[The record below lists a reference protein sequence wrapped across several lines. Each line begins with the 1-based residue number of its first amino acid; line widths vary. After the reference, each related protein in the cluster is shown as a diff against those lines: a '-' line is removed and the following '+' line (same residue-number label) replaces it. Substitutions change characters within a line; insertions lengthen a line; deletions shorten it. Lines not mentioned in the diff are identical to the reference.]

1 MFLGQTI
8 VLLQALIRKFGWKS
22 ETREEMLADFVRTR
36 PEVKDITEEDV
47 IDVAHRD
54 KIKRRIGEGDLDIVY
69 EGIYDCANRSI

>member
-47 IDVAHRD
+47 MKEVQAVRYA
-54 KIKRRIGEGDLDIVY
+54 K
-69 EGIYDCANRSI
+69 